1 MKLIRRIRAVLF
13 RRDAERDLQDEIEL
27 HLALEAGDLE
37 RQGLDPNAAAAMA
50 RRRFGRIDSIKDALR
65 RIRGVEPIEDFRRDL
80 AFAVRA
86 LSRRAGFATVV
97 VLTLVIG
104 LTSATTM
111 FGVVYGVLWAP
122 LPYRDA
128 DRIVTVRQ
136 TSGGTE
142 RGRASYPNFSDWRER
157 SHSFTALAAAEPFG
171 VRYSGPEGPER
182 FPAWRVTEGFFDV
195 LGVKPLLGRTFTRDE
210 YQRGRDGVV
219 VFDYDTWRSR
229 FGGDSSLIGKTL
241 LINDQ
246 AAQVVG
252 VMPPGV
258 RVPPSRGLWI
268 PKIPDPTELIVRNA
282 AYFEVVGRLAPG
294 VTLAGAS
301 EEMRRIS
308 TQLAQEYPVDHDV
321 GVALAPLRDAF
332 VGRVRGRLL
341 FLFASV
347 GLLLLLT
354 AANLTTLLLAR
365 AIEREGEMS
374 IRAALGAGRAR
385 LARQIFAEHLLLAA
399 LGWGLSLV
407 LTIFALKG
415 VRALGEGLLPQ
426 SDEIRIG
433 VPVALFAAV
442 TALASVMAPA
452 APGRRRGRRFQQT
465 LVVAEV
471 ALALVLVSGAGL
483 FVRSVRALLGVDPGF
498 SSSSVLAISL
508 QTEHLYPRDSARA
521 TFVRT
526 LEDRLAAIPGVEH
539 AGATTALPFG
549 GTIGPEQSSFE
560 IRGRPVGS
568 TQSRPT
574 VRTVAVSPGFFGA
587 LHIPLRTGRSFV
599 VTDDASHPRVVI
611 VSAAFARQYQVAVGE
626 QIEVAFVS
634 DPTVYQIVGVAGDIH
649 DTGLDQ
655 SPTPVLYLPY
665 AQTPTGG
672 VTFALE
678 TGIAPRNVLSEV
690 RRVLAGVNAS
700 QPIASVATLDELL
713 GASTRGPRLVL
724 TILGLFAAI
733 ALVLAG
739 VGIFGVM
746 SHLIRARTRE
756 VSIRLALGATARNI
770 RGLILGEA
778 IALAGIGAGVGLTA
792 ALIASRSIRAL
803 LYGVSPIDPMTLGL
817 GITVLLAVALF
828 AAYVPARRAGSVDA
842 VRALREN

>member
-1 MKLIRRIRAVLF
+1 MKLLSRIHAVLF
-13 RRDAERDLQDEIEL
+13 RRAAERDLEDEIEL
-27 HLALEAGDLE
+27 HLALEAEQLE
-37 RQGLDPNAAAAMA
+37 QQGFDPTTAATTA
-50 RRRFGRIDSIKDALR
+50 RRRFGRVEMIKDALR
-65 RIRGVEPIEDFRRDL
+65 SIRGVESIEDFRRDL
-80 AFAVRA
+80 AFAFRA

-111 FGVVYGVLWAP
+111 FSVVYGVLWAP

-128 DRIVTVRQ
+128 DRIVTIKQ

-157 SHSFTALAAAEPFG
+157 SHSFVALAAAEPFG
-171 VRYSGPEGPER
+171 VRYAGPEGPER

-195 LGVKPLLGRTFTRDE
+195 AGVKPLLGRTFTRDE
-210 YQRGRDGVV
+210 YQRGRDAVV
-219 VFDYDTWRSR
+219 VMDYDTWRSA

-241 LINDQ
+241 LINDE
-246 AAQVVG
+246 ATQVVG
-252 VMPPGV
+252 IMPRDVHLPPG
-258 RVPPSRGLWI
+258 RGLWI
-268 PKIPDPTELIVRNA
+268 PKIPEPAELIVRNA
-282 AYFEVVGRLAPG
+282 AYFDVVGRLAPG
-294 VTLAGAS
+294 VTLASAG
-301 EEMRRIS
+301 EEMRRIA
-308 TQLAQEYPVDHDV
+308 TQLAQEYPVDRDV
-321 GVALAPLRDAF
+321 GVAVAPLRDAL

-385 LARQIFAEHLLLAA
+385 LARQIFAEHVLLAA
-399 LGWGLSLV
+399 IGWGLSLAF
-407 LTIFALKG
+407 TIFALRG
-415 VRALGEGLLPQ
+415 VRALGNGLLPQ

-433 VPVALFAAV
+433 LPVALFAAA

-452 APGRRRGRRFQQT
+452 APGRRHGRRFQQT
-465 LVVAEV
+465 LVIAEV

-508 QTEHLYPRDSARA
+508 QTEHLFPTDTARA

-526 LEDRLAAIPGVEH
+526 VEERLAAIPGVEH
-539 AGATTALPFG
+539 VGATTALPFG

-560 IRGRPVGS
+560 IRGRPVGA

-574 VRTVAVSPGFFGA
+574 VRTAAVSPGFFGA
-587 LHIPLRTGRSFV
+587 LHIPLRNGRSFV
-599 VTDDASHPRVVI
+599 MTDDASHPRVAI
-611 VSAAFARQYQVAVGE
+611 VSAAFAREYQVRVGD
-626 QIEVAFVS
+626 QIDIAFVS

-649 DTGLDQ
+649 DLGLDQ

-665 AQTPTGG
+665 SQTPTGG
-672 VTFALE
+672 VTFALQ

-690 RRVLAGVNAS
+690 RRALASVNAS

-724 TILGLFAAI
+724 TILGLFATI

-756 VSIRLALGATARNI
+756 VGIRLALGASAGKI

-778 IALAGIGAGVGLTA
+778 IALAGIGAGIGLAA

-803 LYGVSPIDPMTLGL
+803 LYGVSPLDPMTLGF
-817 GITVLLAVALF
+817 GITVLLAVAAL

-842 VRALREN
+842 VRALRN